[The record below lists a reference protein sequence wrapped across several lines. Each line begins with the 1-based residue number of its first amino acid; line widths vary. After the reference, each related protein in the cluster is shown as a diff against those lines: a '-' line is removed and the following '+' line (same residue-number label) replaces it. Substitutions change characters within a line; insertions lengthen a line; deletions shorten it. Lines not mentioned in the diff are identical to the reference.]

1 MARKASSSSR
11 DHASVSPSG
20 SAADSSTSARS
31 SRRGDESVTARCASL
46 RAVGGGT
53 CATTL
58 VPSAQYVSLSTT
70 PALRTSPMTPPLSYG
85 TSISTRTSATRTSVS
100 CSACTRESMPNP
112 VSADV
117 ATAPAAL
124 ASSANAFGSTPAAI
138 DASDLFHTVTR
149 GMSLAPNSARTASTA
164 ATCAP
169 LRGEDTSTTCTS
181 IVESTISSKVALKA
195 ATSSVGKFWMKP
207 TVSVT
212 RTSFPLGSGNLRV
225 VGSRVAKSWSSA

>member
-11 DHASVSPSG
+11 DHASVSPSL
-20 SAADSSTSARS
+20 SADSSTSARS

-58 VPSAQYVSLSTT
+58 VPSARYVSLSTT

-112 VSADV
+112 VVADV

-124 ASSANAFGSTPAAI
+124 ASLCNASGSLI
-138 DASDLFHTVTR
+138 DASALFHTVTR

-181 IVESTISSKVALKA
+181 IVESTISSRVARKA